1 MASTA
6 FVASPARVAGAA
18 GKKETPLKFAAH
30 SKNAGKVR
38 GAAARRAVGQAIV
51 GGPHH
56 QRSPRPALPQM
67 DRFIPNRSASN
78 LDVANYNVS
87 REARDVENLDAL
99 SPTKVSCAA
108 GGQCARQQHA
118 GRSI

>member
-1 MASTA
+1 MATA
-6 FVASPARVAGAA
+6 FVASPARVAA

-38 GAAARRAVGQAIV
+38 GCPAMGAVGIDGRAQL
-51 GGPHH
+51 H
-56 QRSPRPALPQM
+56 SPRPSAPQM

-87 REARDVENLDAL
+87 REAKDVENLEAL
-99 SPTKVSCAA
+99 SPTKVGAA
-108 GGQCARQQHA
+108 ADA
-118 GRSI
+118 

>member
-6 FVASPARVAGAA
+6 FVASPARTAPSGQA
-18 GKKETPLKFAAH
+18 KKETPLKFAAH

-38 GAAARRAVGQAIV
+38 VRPDDQRLAGPGALDR
-51 GGPHH
+51 PFTP
-56 QRSPRPALPQM
+56 SPPLPPPQM

-78 LDVANYNVS
+78 LDVASFNVS

-99 SPTKVSCAA
+99 SPTKV
-108 GGQCARQQHA
+108 RPIN
-118 GRSI
+118 R